1 MPAPRT
7 RMGSRFA
14 KRLLYALGASALC
27 AVSARAQQYNF
38 TRYNDG
44 LPQAQILALH
54 QDNRGFLWVGT
65 YGGVARFDGSSF
77 RSYSRQNGLISNT
90 ITAITQDAEGRIV
103 VGVDGGVCTL
113 NESLFQC
120 HEWKRDIGGDRSFDV
135 LAEVDGTIWVAT
147 SAGLVRLDKRGKMHV
162 YK

>member
-1 MPAPRT
+1 
-7 RMGSRFA
+7 MGSGFT
-14 KRLLYALGASALC
+14 KKLFTALGASAIC
-27 AVSARAQQYNF
+27 AASASAQQFNF

-90 ITAITQDAEGRIV
+90 ITAITQDEQGRIV

-113 NESLFQC
+113 NE
-120 HEWKRDIGGDRSFDV
+120 
-135 LAEVDGTIWVAT
+135 
-147 SAGLVRLDKRGKMHV
+147 
-162 YK
+162 